1 MKMFYGKS
9 ASCNVKEAAS
19 GLSKPKLIVFT
30 CSADGFEKAV
40 SDIEQLFP
48 GVPSIGC
55 VGMGYDASI
64 LESGVSIM
72 AFSEGVTVAAGILEC
87 VSNLLANEM
96 FSDEGYSSSEEDH
109 CMDEKCS
116 GNEGDRGKGSS
127 GSVEKINIAEKVAE
141 DIIRLAED
149 YEALVVVSNDIFQ
162 DSIIY
167 DESVEEYIRGLGMI
181 NRSLAGRAET
191 VTELVCGIPVEVKG

>member
-1 MKMFYGKS
+1 MLKLVIGGSASGKS
-9 ASCNVKEAAS
+9 EYAEEFIISLAGDENIDYIATMKAYDEESVKRIDAHRIRRFGKSFVTME
-19 GLSKPKLIVFT
+19 KPVR
-30 CSADGFEKAV
+30 
-40 SDIEQLFP
+40 
-48 GVPSIGC
+48 
-55 VGMGYDASI
+55 
-64 LESGVSIM
+64 
-72 AFSEGVTVAAGILEC
+72 VAEIAGQEHSRFGILEC

-96 FSDEGYSSSEEDH
+96 FSDEGYSSEEDH

-127 GSVEKINIAEKVAE
+127 GSAEKINIAEKVAE

>member
-1 MKMFYGKS
+1 MNCSPFIRTGLHPAVIIVSFIINEGIVAIIPVMKAYDEESVKRIDAHRIRRFGKS
-9 ASCNVKEAAS
+9 FVTME
-19 GLSKPKLIVFT
+19 KPVR
-30 CSADGFEKAV
+30 
-40 SDIEQLFP
+40 
-48 GVPSIGC
+48 
-55 VGMGYDASI
+55 
-64 LESGVSIM
+64 
-72 AFSEGVTVAAGILEC
+72 VAEIAGQEHSRFGILEC

-96 FSDEGYSSSEEDH
+96 FSDEGYSSEEDH

-127 GSVEKINIAEKVAE
+127 GSAEKINIAEKVAE